1 MTLTSDAKKT
11 ILISVDLSELRVA
24 VVEEGRTVEALI
36 ERRGQGSL
44 AGNIYKGKID
54 NVLRGMEAAFVDL
67 GLPRNGF
74 LYVDDVVVPGQDP
87 KTRRRRKIDEL
98 LKPGQEVL
106 VQVVKDSMGTKG
118 PRVTM
123 ELSIAGRFLVLSPHG
138 EGSGVSRRL
147 PDGERERLR
156 KLAKSLE
163 REDGGII
170 VRTAAAGATAEDLER
185 DLRFLHKM
193 WAQVEARAKPAKPG
207 SLVYAEA
214 DLSLKVIRDLLARNV
229 DEVLV
234 DSERQYRRILGWVR
248 THAARVRR
256 PDQALHRHGAAV
268 RAPRRRPGD
277 PARPCNRRV
286 DLPSGGYLI
295 FDYAEAFTIIDVNTG
310 RFVGSSGRLEDTITR
325 NNIEAAREVMRQLRL
340 RDIGGIIVIDFIDMA
355 SAKNRTEVLNV
366 LQAELEHDRTK
377 TYLVEISPL
386 GLVEMTR
393 QNVTAGV
400 REILTRICPTCG
412 GEGVVLSEQ
421 TMAVEAERR
430 LRKLA
435 RASGSEAYLV
445 RLNAKVASG
454 LVGPG
459 GTKLIELENETGKR
473 FTLEP
478 VERMPLS
485 EVDVILEGTRAEV
498 DGSAMPVADGDE
510 ITVRISEPHMYNVT
524 DGVAR
529 LDGGYPVVVGGAIG
543 YIGQQHKVRI
553 DRATRTT
560 AYATLLDAKP
570 TAMDTPPEPDDY
582 ELPEFEREVGER
594 LELEDRRPRSRRKA
608 PAKPPRG
615 GREGRRRARMRTRRR
630 PTSRRR
636 RPSRG
641 GARGPSRPPRRPPP
655 RARPPSSRPARS
667 RPRRRAAPNRRRPAT
682 PTWWMRAEGGE
693 EATANRR
700 RRRGKRGGRG
710 RSKARRGER
719 RRSRARAGG
728 RAGLDPCVR
737 RRRRARPPRRRP
749 PRPRGRA
756 GGPPPGAPR
765 HRPQPPPTRR
775 AIRHRHPRHRLQRPP
790 SRRPCPSPRPRRR
803 ATASGPRMSPS
814 AACSEGSSVGRGAL
828 QGPLVPF
835 RGLCTRSLRSAASST
850 ASSRGRSFWSTGSR
864 MPPARR
870 SRPSCS

>member
-1 MTLTSDAKKT
+1 LTLTSNVSKT

-24 VVEEGRTVEALI
+24 VIEEGRTVEALI
-36 ERRGQGSL
+36 ERRGEGSL

-87 KTRRRRKIDEL
+87 KSRRRRKIDEL

-156 KLAKSLE
+156 KLAKGLE
-163 REDGGII
+163 QDDGGII
-170 VRTAAAGATAEDLER
+170 VRTAAAGATEEDLER

-193 WAQVEARAKPAKPG
+193 WAQVEARARPAKAP

-229 DEVLV
+229 QEVIV

-248 THAARVRR
+248 TTQPEFVDRIKLYSDSVPLFERHGV
-256 PDQALHRHGAAV
+256 DQAILSTL
-268 RAPRRRPGD
+268 
-277 PARPCNRRV
+277 NRRV

-295 FDYAEAFTIIDVNTG
+295 FDYAEAFTVIDVNTG

-355 SAKNRTEVLNV
+355 SAKNRAEVLKV
-366 LQAELEHDRTK
+366 LQSELEHDRTK

-400 REILTRICPTCG
+400 REILTRTCPTCG

-421 TMAVEAERR
+421 TMSVEAERR
-430 LRKLA
+430 LRRMA
-435 RASGSEAYLV
+435 RSSGSEAFLV
-445 RLNAKVASG
+445 KLNAKVAAG
-454 LVGPG
+454 LAGPG
-459 GTKLIELENETGKR
+459 GMKLLELERETGKR
-473 FTLEP
+473 FTLESI
-478 VERMPLS
+478 ERMPLS
-485 EVDVILEGTRAEV
+485 EVELVREGTRAEV
-498 DGSAMPVADGDE
+498 DGDGLLVKDGDE
-510 ITVRISEPHMYNVT
+510 KSVKISEPHMYNLT

-543 YIGQQHKVRI
+543 YVGQQHKVRI

-560 AYATLLDAKP
+560 AYASLLDAKP
-570 TAMDTPPEPDDY
+570 TAIDLPPEPGDY
-582 ELPEFEREVGER
+582 ELPEFDREVGER
-594 LELEDRRPRSRRKA
+594 LELEQRTRPRSRRKTPAKTTAAVSSTATDEAADAEPTDEA
-608 PAKPPRG
+608 PAEKPKPKR
-615 GREGRRRARMRTRRR
+615 
-630 PTSRRR
+630 
-636 RPSRG
+636 
-641 GARGPSRPPRRPPP
+641 
-655 RARPPSSRPARS
+655 RS
-667 RPRRRAAPNRRRPAT
+667 RAKSATAKAAEAKAADVTAEQEPAADPDVVDAT
-682 PTWWMRAEGGE
+682 AVDGGE
-693 EATANRR
+693 ETATKR

-710 RSKARRGER
+710 RSKAT
-719 RRSRARAGG
+719 AG
-728 RAGLDPCVR
+728 AADAAAPADPEAAPAAPPADEAPAAAADAPAEDAPAPKPR
-737 RRRRARPPRRRP
+737 TRRRAPAKKPAKAAP
-749 PRPRGRA
+749 AADAEPAPEPAPEPAA
-756 GGPPPGAPR
+756 GAAG
-765 HRPQPPPTRR
+765 
-775 AIRHRHPRHRLQRPP
+775 
-790 SRRPCPSPRPRRR
+790 
-803 ATASGPRMSPS
+803 TADGDGDGERK
-814 AACSEGSSVGRGAL
+814 
-828 QGPLVPF
+828 
-835 RGLCTRSLRSAASST
+835 RGLLGKILGT
-850 ASSRGRSFWSTGSR
+850 
-864 MPPARR
+864 
-870 SRPSCS
+870 

>member
-1 MTLTSDAKKT
+1 MTLTSDVKKT

-87 KTRRRRKIDEL
+87 KSRRRRKIDEL

-170 VRTAAAGATAEDLER
+170 VRTAAAGATGEDLER

-193 WAQVEARAKPAKPG
+193 WAQVEARAKPAKAG

-229 DEVLV
+229 QEVLV

-248 THAARVRR
+248 TTQPEFVDRIKLYTDPVPLFERHGV
-256 PDQALHRHGAAV
+256 DQAILSTL
-268 RAPRRRPGD
+268 
-277 PARPCNRRV
+277 NKRV

-400 REILTRICPTCG
+400 REILTRTCPTCG

-435 RASGSEAYLV
+435 RASGAEAYLV
-445 RLNAKVASG
+445 RMNAKVASG

-459 GTKLIELENETGKR
+459 GMKLIELEKETGKR
-473 FTLEP
+473 FTLES

-510 ITVRISEPHMYNVT
+510 VTVRISEPHMYNVT

-529 LDGGYPVVVGGAIG
+529 LDGGYAVVVGGAIG
-543 YIGQQHKVRI
+543 YVGQEHRVRI
-553 DRATRTT
+553 DRASRTA
-560 AYATLLDAKP
+560 AYAALLDAKP
-570 TAMDTPPEPDDY
+570 TAMDMPPDPDDY

-608 PAKPPRG
+608 PAKP
-615 GREGRRRARMRTRRR
+615 RAT
-630 PTSRRR
+630 
-636 RPSRG
+636 
-641 GARGPSRPPRRPPP
+641 A
-655 RARPPSSRPARS
+655 AAAAPAAAAKDADAAEEAPAAAK
-667 RPRRRAAPNRRRPAT
+667 PRRRSRAKPAADAAAADEPPREEATAPAAAAE
-682 PTWWMRAEGGE
+682 PGENGDRDVVDAAEGGE

-710 RSKARRGER
+710 RSKAAAVDGDGAEPQPDSEPAAIRPDEGNGAAPAVEAPAAGAAPAPEGARPAHRGLGGNRCRCGGRSGTGGPSTDSPDPRADARARARARGAER
-719 RRSRARAGG
+719 RR
-728 RAGLDPCVR
+728 
-737 RRRRARPPRRRP
+737 
-749 PRPRGRA
+749 
-756 GGPPPGAPR
+756 
-765 HRPQPPPTRR
+765 
-775 AIRHRHPRHRLQRPP
+775 
-790 SRRPCPSPRPRRR
+790 
-803 ATASGPRMSPS
+803 ASL
-814 AACSEGSSVGRGAL
+814 E
-828 QGPLVPF
+828 
-835 RGLCTRSLRSAASST
+835 
-850 ASSRGRSFWSTGSR
+850 
-864 MPPARR
+864 
-870 SRPSCS
+870 

>member
-1 MTLTSDAKKT
+1 LTLTSNVSKT

-24 VVEEGRTVEALI
+24 VIEEGRTVEALI
-36 ERRGQGSL
+36 ERRGEGSL

-87 KTRRRRKIDEL
+87 KSRRRRKIDEL

-156 KLAKSLE
+156 KLAKGLE
-163 REDGGII
+163 QDDGGII
-170 VRTAAAGATAEDLER
+170 VRTAAAGATEEDLER

-193 WAQVEARAKPAKPG
+193 WAQVEARARPAKAP

-229 DEVLV
+229 QEVIV

-248 THAARVRR
+248 TTQPEFVDRIKLYSDSVPLFERHGV
-256 PDQALHRHGAAV
+256 DQAILSTL
-268 RAPRRRPGD
+268 
-277 PARPCNRRV
+277 NRRV

-295 FDYAEAFTIIDVNTG
+295 FDYAEAFTVIDVNTG

-355 SAKNRTEVLNV
+355 SAKNRAEVLKV
-366 LQAELEHDRTK
+366 LQSELEHDRTK

-400 REILTRICPTCG
+400 REILTRTCPTCG

-421 TMAVEAERR
+421 TMSVEAERR
-430 LRKLA
+430 LRRMA
-435 RASGSEAYLV
+435 RSSGSEAFLV
-445 RLNAKVASG
+445 KLNAKVAAG
-454 LVGPG
+454 LAGPG
-459 GTKLIELENETGKR
+459 GMKLLELERETGKR
-473 FTLEP
+473 FTLESI
-478 VERMPLS
+478 ERMPLS
-485 EVDVILEGTRAEV
+485 EVELVREGTRAEV
-498 DGSAMPVADGDE
+498 DGDGLLVKDGDE
-510 ITVRISEPHMYNVT
+510 KSVKISEPHMYNLT

-543 YIGQQHKVRI
+543 YVGQQHKVRI

-560 AYATLLDAKP
+560 AYASLLDAKP
-570 TAMDTPPEPDDY
+570 TAIDLPPEPGDY
-582 ELPEFEREVGER
+582 ELPEFDREVGER
-594 LELEDRRPRSRRKA
+594 LELEQRTRPRSRRKTPAKTTAAVSSTATDEAADAEPTDEA
-608 PAKPPRG
+608 PAEKPKPKR
-615 GREGRRRARMRTRRR
+615 
-630 PTSRRR
+630 
-636 RPSRG
+636 
-641 GARGPSRPPRRPPP
+641 
-655 RARPPSSRPARS
+655 RS
-667 RPRRRAAPNRRRPAT
+667 RAKSATAKAAEAKAADVTAEQEPAADPDVVDAT
-682 PTWWMRAEGGE
+682 AVDGGE
-693 EATANRR
+693 ETATKR

-710 RSKARRGER
+710 RSKAT
-719 RRSRARAGG
+719 AG
-728 RAGLDPCVR
+728 AADAAAPADPEAAPAAPPADEVPAAAADAPAEDAPAPKPR
-737 RRRRARPPRRRP
+737 TRRRAPAKKPAKAAP
-749 PRPRGRA
+749 AADAEPAPEPAPEPAA
-756 GGPPPGAPR
+756 GAAG
-765 HRPQPPPTRR
+765 
-775 AIRHRHPRHRLQRPP
+775 
-790 SRRPCPSPRPRRR
+790 
-803 ATASGPRMSPS
+803 TADGDGDGERK
-814 AACSEGSSVGRGAL
+814 
-828 QGPLVPF
+828 
-835 RGLCTRSLRSAASST
+835 RGLLGKILGT
-850 ASSRGRSFWSTGSR
+850 
-864 MPPARR
+864 
-870 SRPSCS
+870 

>member
-1 MTLTSDAKKT
+1 VTLTSNVSKT

-24 VVEEGRTVEALI
+24 VIEEGRTVEALI

-87 KTRRRRKIDEL
+87 KSRRRRKIDEL

-156 KLAKSLE
+156 KLAKSIE
-163 REDGGII
+163 GKDGGII
-170 VRTAAAGATAEDLER
+170 VRTAAAGATADDLDR

-193 WAQVEARAKPAKPG
+193 WAQVEARAKPAKAP

-229 DEVLV
+229 GEVIV

-248 THAARVRR
+248 TTQPEFVDRIKLYSDKVPLFEKHGV
-256 PDQALHRHGAAV
+256 DQAILSTL
-268 RAPRRRPGD
+268 
-277 PARPCNRRV
+277 NKRV

-295 FDYAEAFTIIDVNTG
+295 FDYAEAFTVIDVNTG

-355 SAKNRTEVLNV
+355 SAKNRAEVLKV

-400 REILTRICPTCG
+400 REILTRTCPTCG
-412 GEGVVLSEQ
+412 GEGVVLSEA

-430 LRKLA
+430 LRRIA
-435 RASGSEAYLV
+435 RSSGAEAFQV
-445 RLNAKVASG
+445 RMNAKVAAG
-454 LVGPG
+454 VAGPG
-459 GTKLIELENETGKR
+459 GMKLLELERETGKL

-478 VERMPLS
+478 VDRMLLS
-485 EVDVILEGTRAEV
+485 EVDVIREGTRADV
-498 DGSAMPVADGDE
+498 DGEAVPFKDGE
-510 ITVRISEPHMYNVT
+510 ERSVKISEPHMYNLT

-529 LDGGYPVVVGGAIG
+529 VDGGYPVVVGGAIG
-543 YIGQQHKVRI
+543 YVGQQHKVRI

-570 TAMDTPPEPDDY
+570 TAIDLPPEPGDY
-582 ELPEFEREVGER
+582 ELPEFDREVGER
-594 LELEDRRPRSRRKA
+594 LELEQRQRP
-608 PAKPPRG
+608 
-615 GREGRRRARMRTRRR
+615 RTRRKT
-630 PTSRRR
+630 PAKTT
-636 RPSRG
+636 
-641 GARGPSRPPRRPPP
+641 A
-655 RARPPSSRPARS
+655 AVSSTASDEAADAEPADEAAAEEKPAAK
-667 RPRRRAAPNRRRPAT
+667 PRRRTRAKAAEKTPAAATDAEGAEAGAAEPAEGDET
-682 PTWWMRAEGGE
+682 PDVVDAAEGGE
-693 EATANRR
+693 DGAATKR

-710 RSKARRGER
+710 RSKAAAAGDAPAEADAAPAAAPDDGAAVEAAAEAPAAAPRAR
-719 RRSRARAGG
+719 RRTSTRRKPAAEAAAGDGDPAPAAAAPAAPAPEPAAPAREPEPASPAATAGG
-728 RAGLDPCVR
+728 GDP
-737 RRRRARPPRRRP
+737 P
-749 PRPRGRA
+749 
-756 GGPPPGAPR
+756 
-765 HRPQPPPTRR
+765 
-775 AIRHRHPRHRLQRPP
+775 
-790 SRRPCPSPRPRRR
+790 
-803 ATASGPRMSPS
+803 
-814 AACSEGSSVGRGAL
+814 AAERK
-828 QGPLVPF
+828 
-835 RGLCTRSLRSAASST
+835 RGLL
-850 ASSRGRSFWSTGSR
+850 GKILGS
-864 MPPARR
+864 
-870 SRPSCS
+870 

>member
-1 MTLTSDAKKT
+1 MTLISDVTKT

-44 AGNIYKGKID
+44 AGNIYKGKVD

-87 KTRRRRKIDEL
+87 KSRRRRKIDEL

-156 KLAKSLE
+156 KLAKGLDS
-163 REDGGII
+163 DHGGVI
-170 VRTAAAGATAEDLER
+170 VRTAAAGATADDLDR
-185 DLRFLHKM
+185 DQRFLHKM
-193 WAQVEARAKPAKPG
+193 WAQVEARSKPAKAP

-229 DEVLV
+229 QEVIV

-248 THAARVRR
+248 TTQPEFVDRIKLYSDKVPLFERHGV
-256 PDQALHRHGAAV
+256 DQAILSTL
-268 RAPRRRPGD
+268 
-277 PARPCNRRV
+277 NKRV

-295 FDYAEAFTIIDVNTG
+295 FDYGEAFTVIDVNTG
-310 RFVGSSGRLEDTITR
+310 RFVGASGRLEDTITR

-355 SAKNRTEVLNV
+355 SAKNRAEVLKV

-400 REILTRICPTCG
+400 REILTRTCPTCG
-412 GEGVVLSEQ
+412 GEGVVLSEA
-421 TMAVEAERR
+421 TMAVEAERK
-430 LRKLA
+430 LRRMA
-435 RASGSEAYLV
+435 RSSGAEAFLV
-445 RLNAKVASG
+445 RMNAKVASG
-454 LVGPG
+454 LAGPG
-459 GTKLIELENETGKR
+459 GMKLLELERETGKL

-478 VERMPLS
+478 VERMLLS
-485 EVDVILEGTRAEV
+485 EVEVVREGSRAEI
-498 DGSAMPVADGDE
+498 DGEGVPFKDGDE
-510 ITVRISEPHMYNVT
+510 RSVKISEPHMYNLT

-529 LDGGYPVVVGGAIG
+529 VDGGYPVVVGGAIG
-543 YIGQQHKVRI
+543 YVGQQHKVRI

-570 TAMDTPPEPDDY
+570 TAIDLPPEPGDY

-594 LELEDRRPRSRRKA
+594 LELEERQRPRSRRKA
-608 PAKPPRG
+608 PAKTAAKTTAATASTAS
-615 GREGRRRARMRTRRR
+615 EDA
-630 PTSRRR
+630 
-636 RPSRG
+636 
-641 GARGPSRPPRRPPP
+641 AD
-655 RARPPSSRPARS
+655 AEPAGDDAAAAEKPAAK
-667 RPRRRAAPNRRRPAT
+667 PRRRTRAKAAEKPAAKTDADAGETAAAGAAEASEGGET
-682 PTWWMRAEGGE
+682 PDVVDAAAEGGD
-693 EATANRR
+693 EAGATKR

-710 RSKARRGER
+710 RSKTAATAGE
-719 RRSRARAGG
+719 
-728 RAGLDPCVR
+728 
-737 RRRRARPPRRRP
+737 
-749 PRPRGRA
+749 
-756 GGPPPGAPR
+756 APAEADAAATAA
-765 HRPQPPPTRR
+765 PDDAAAVEAAAEAP
-775 AIRHRHPRHRLQRPP
+775 AA
-790 SRRPCPSPRPRRR
+790 PRPRRR
-803 ATASGPRMSPS
+803 TSTRRKAAAT
-814 AACSEGSSVGRGAL
+814 
-828 QGPLVPF
+828 
-835 RGLCTRSLRSAASST
+835 AASSDDGEP
-850 ASSRGRSFWSTGSR
+850 APAADVPAPAADVPAAPPPPPVDGAQAEAAAAPGAPAAERKRGLLGKILGS
-864 MPPARR
+864 
-870 SRPSCS
+870 

>member
-1 MTLTSDAKKT
+1 LTLTSNVSKT

-44 AGNIYKGKID
+44 AGNIYKGKVD

-87 KTRRRRKIDEL
+87 KSRRRRKIDEL

-156 KLAKSLE
+156 KLAKGLE
-163 REDGGII
+163 TDDGGII
-170 VRTAAAGATAEDLER
+170 VRTAAAGATADDLER

-193 WAQVEARAKPAKPG
+193 WAQVEARSKPAKAP

-229 DEVLV
+229 QEVIV

-248 THAARVRR
+248 TTQPEFVDRIKLYNDKTPLFERYGV
-256 PDQALHRHGAAV
+256 DQAILSTL
-268 RAPRRRPGD
+268 
-277 PARPCNRRV
+277 NKRV

-295 FDYAEAFTIIDVNTG
+295 FDYAEAFTVIDVNTG

-355 SAKNRTEVLNV
+355 SAKNRAEVLKV

-400 REILTRICPTCG
+400 REILTRTCPTCG
-412 GEGVVLSEQ
+412 GEGVVLSEA

-430 LRKLA
+430 LRRVA
-435 RASGSEAYLV
+435 RSSGAEAFAV
-445 RLNAKVASG
+445 RMNAKVASG
-454 LVGPG
+454 VAGPG
-459 GTKLIELENETGKR
+459 GMKLLELERETGKY

-478 VERMPLS
+478 VERMLLS
-485 EVDVILEGTRAEV
+485 EVEVTREGTRAEV
-498 DGSAMPVADGDE
+498 DGDAVPFKDGE
-510 ITVRISEPHMYNVT
+510 ERSLKISEPHMYNLT

-529 LDGGYPVVVGGAIG
+529 VDGGYPVVVGGAIG
-543 YIGQQHKVRI
+543 YVGQQHKVRI

-570 TAMDTPPEPDDY
+570 TAIDLPPEPGDY

-594 LELEDRRPRSRRKA
+594 LELEQRQR
-608 PAKPPRG
+608 
-615 GREGRRRARMRTRRR
+615 
-630 PTSRRR
+630 
-636 RPSRG
+636 
-641 GARGPSRPPRRPPP
+641 P
-655 RARPPSSRPARS
+655 RARRKTPAKTTAAVSSTAS
-667 RPRRRAAPNRRRPAT
+667 DEAAD
-682 PTWWMRAEGGE
+682 AESAE
-693 EATANRR
+693 EATAEEKPAAKPRRRTRAKAADKKPAAATEAEAEAAEAGAAEPDAETPDVVDAAADGGEDGAATKR

-710 RSKARRGER
+710 RSKAAAATGDAPADGDGAAAADAVPAAEPAPVAAPDDGAAADAAAEAPAAPRAR
-719 RRSRARAGG
+719 RRTT
-728 RAGLDPCVR
+728 
-737 RRRRARPPRRRP
+737 
-749 PRPRGRA
+749 
-756 GGPPPGAPR
+756 
-765 HRPQPPPTRR
+765 TRR
-775 AIRHRHPRHRLQRPP
+775 KPAAEAAAADGEPAPAPVSPAPAPEASPP
-790 SRRPCPSPRPRRR
+790 APAP
-803 ATASGPRMSPS
+803 AETA
-814 AACSEGSSVGRGAL
+814 AAERK
-828 QGPLVPF
+828 
-835 RGLCTRSLRSAASST
+835 RGLL
-850 ASSRGRSFWSTGSR
+850 GKILGS
-864 MPPARR
+864 
-870 SRPSCS
+870 

>member
-1 MTLTSDAKKT
+1 VTLTSDAKKT

-74 LYVDDVVVPGQDP
+74 LYVDDVVVPGQDS

-193 WAQVEARAKPAKPG
+193 WAQVEARAKPAKSG

-248 THAARVRR
+248 TTQPEFVERIKLYTDPVPLFERYGV
-256 PDQALHRHGAAV
+256 DQAILSTL
-268 RAPRRRPGD
+268 
-277 PARPCNRRV
+277 NRRV

-393 QNVTAGV
+393 QNVTAGCA
-400 REILTRICPTCG
+400 RSSPASARP
-412 GEGVVLSEQ
+412 
-421 TMAVEAERR
+421 AA
-430 LRKLA
+430 A
-435 RASGSEAYLV
+435 RASC
-445 RLNAKVASG
+445 
-454 LVGPG
+454 
-459 GTKLIELENETGKR
+459 
-473 FTLEP
+473 
-478 VERMPLS
+478 
-485 EVDVILEGTRAEV
+485 
-498 DGSAMPVADGDE
+498 SA
-510 ITVRISEPHMYNVT
+510 
-524 DGVAR
+524 
-529 LDGGYPVVVGGAIG
+529 
-543 YIGQQHKVRI
+543 
-553 DRATRTT
+553 
-560 AYATLLDAKP
+560 
-570 TAMDTPPEPDDY
+570 
-582 ELPEFEREVGER
+582 
-594 LELEDRRPRSRRKA
+594 SRR
-608 PAKPPRG
+608 
-615 GREGRRRARMRTRRR
+615 
-630 PTSRRR
+630 
-636 RPSRG
+636 
-641 GARGPSRPPRRPPP
+641 
-655 RARPPSSRPARS
+655 
-667 RPRRRAAPNRRRPAT
+667 
-682 PTWWMRAEGGE
+682 W
-693 EATANRR
+693 
-700 RRRGKRGGRG
+700 
-710 RSKARRGER
+710 
-719 RRSRARAGG
+719 
-728 RAGLDPCVR
+728 
-737 RRRRARPPRRRP
+737 
-749 PRPRGRA
+749 
-756 GGPPPGAPR
+756 
-765 HRPQPPPTRR
+765 
-775 AIRHRHPRHRLQRPP
+775 
-790 SRRPCPSPRPRRR
+790 
-803 ATASGPRMSPS
+803 
-814 AACSEGSSVGRGAL
+814 
-828 QGPLVPF
+828 
-835 RGLCTRSLRSAASST
+835 
-850 ASSRGRSFWSTGSR
+850 
-864 MPPARR
+864 R
-870 SRPSCS
+870 SRPSGGCANWPAPRAPRPTWCG

>member
-74 LYVDDVVVPGQDP
+74 LYVDDVVVPGQDS

-170 VRTAAAGATAEDLER
+170 VRTAAAGATADDLER

-193 WAQVEARAKPAKPG
+193 WAQVEARAKPAKSG

-248 THAARVRR
+248 TTQPEFVERIKLYTDPVPLFERYGV
-256 PDQALHRHGAAV
+256 DQAILSTL
-268 RAPRRRPGD
+268 
-277 PARPCNRRV
+277 NRRV

-400 REILTRICPTCG
+400 REILTRTCPTCG

-435 RASGSEAYLV
+435 RASGSDAYLV
-445 RLNAKVASG
+445 RLNARVASG

-485 EVDVILEGTRAEV
+485 EIDVILEGTRAEV
-498 DGSAMPVADGDE
+498 NGSAVPVADNDE
-510 ITVRISEPHMYNVT
+510 LTVRISEPHMYNVT

-543 YIGQQHKVRI
+543 YVGQQHKVRI
-553 DRATRTT
+553 DRGTRTT

-594 LELEDRRPRSRRKA
+594 LELEDRRPRSRRKT
-608 PAKPPRG
+608 PAKP
-615 GREGRRRARMRTRRR
+615 RATATAAATEEKDADAADETAAA
-630 PTSRRR
+630 PK
-636 RPSRG
+636 
-641 GARGPSRPPRRPPP
+641 
-655 RARPPSSRPARS
+655 
-667 RPRRRAAPNRRRPAT
+667 PRRRSRAKPAAEKATAEAAAEQPAT
-682 PTWWMRAEGGE
+682 EEGAAASENGDPDVVDAAAEGGE

-710 RSKARRGER
+710 RSKAAAADGDGAAPAVDEP
-719 RRSRARAGG
+719 AAT
-728 RAGLDPCVR
+728 
-737 RRRRARPPRRRP
+737 RPSDD
-749 PRPRGRA
+749 GD
-756 GGPPPGAPR
+756 GAAPEEA
-765 HRPQPPPTRR
+765 P
-775 AIRHRHPRHRLQRPP
+775 AAA
-790 SRRPCPSPRPRRR
+790 PRPRRR
-803 ATASGPRMSPS
+803 A
-814 AACSEGSSVGRGAL
+814 
-828 QGPLVPF
+828 
-835 RGLCTRSLRSAASST
+835 
-850 ASSRGRSFWSTGSR
+850 
-864 MPPARR
+864 PARR
-870 SRPSCS
+870 AAASATAASDSEGDQAPAAPPPPPTTPAPTPESAPAPAPQNDGERLGSEPKRGLLGRLLGG

>member
-1 MTLTSDAKKT
+1 VTLTSDAKKT

-74 LYVDDVVVPGQDP
+74 LYVDDVVVPGQDS

-193 WAQVEARAKPAKPG
+193 WAQVEARAKPAKSG

-248 THAARVRR
+248 TTQPEFVERIKLYTDAVPLFERYGV
-256 PDQALHRHGAAV
+256 DQAILSTL
-268 RAPRRRPGD
+268 
-277 PARPCNRRV
+277 NRRV

-377 TYLVEISPL
+377 TYLVEITPL

-400 REILTRICPTCG
+400 REILTRTCPTCG

-435 RASGSEAYLV
+435 RASGSDAFLV
-445 RLNAKVASG
+445 RLNARVASG

-485 EVDVILEGTRAEV
+485 EIDVILEGTRAEV
-498 DGSAMPVADGDE
+498 NGSAVPVADNDE
-510 ITVRISEPHMYNVT
+510 LTVRISEPHMYNVT

-594 LELEDRRPRSRRKA
+594 LELEDRRPRSRRKT
-608 PAKPPRG
+608 PAKP
-615 GREGRRRARMRTRRR
+615 RATATAAATEEKDADAADETAAA
-630 PTSRRR
+630 PK
-636 RPSRG
+636 
-641 GARGPSRPPRRPPP
+641 
-655 RARPPSSRPARS
+655 
-667 RPRRRAAPNRRRPAT
+667 PRRRSRAKPAAERPTAEAAAEQPAT
-682 PTWWMRAEGGE
+682 EEGAAASENGDADVVDAAAEGGE

-710 RSKARRGER
+710 RSKAAAADGDG
-719 RRSRARAGG
+719 AGPAVDEPAATRTSDDG
-728 RAGLDPCVR
+728 D
-737 RRRRARPPRRRP
+737 
-749 PRPRGRA
+749 
-756 GGPPPGAPR
+756 GAAPEEA
-765 HRPQPPPTRR
+765 P
-775 AIRHRHPRHRLQRPP
+775 AAA
-790 SRRPCPSPRPRRR
+790 PRPRRR
-803 ATASGPRMSPS
+803 APARLAAASATAASD
-814 AACSEGSSVGRGAL
+814 SEGDQAPAAPPPPPTTPAPTPESAPAPEPQNDGERPGSE
-828 QGPLVPF
+828 PK
-835 RGLCTRSLRSAASST
+835 RGLL
-850 ASSRGRSFWSTGSR
+850 GRLLGG
-864 MPPARR
+864 
-870 SRPSCS
+870 

>member
-1 MTLTSDAKKT
+1 MTLTSDVKKT

-87 KTRRRRKIDEL
+87 KSRRRRKIDEL

-229 DEVLV
+229 QEVLV

-248 THAARVRR
+248 TTQPEFVDRIKLYTDPVPLFERHGV
-256 PDQALHRHGAAV
+256 DQAILSTL
-268 RAPRRRPGD
+268 
-277 PARPCNRRV
+277 NKRV

-400 REILTRICPTCG
+400 REILTRTCPTCG

-435 RASGSEAYLV
+435 RGSGAEAYLV
-445 RLNAKVASG
+445 RMNAKVASG

-459 GTKLIELENETGKR
+459 GMKLIELEKETGKR

-510 ITVRISEPHMYNVT
+510 VTVRISEPHMYNVT

-529 LDGGYPVVVGGAIG
+529 LDGGYAVVVGGAIG
-543 YIGQQHKVRI
+543 YVGQQHKVRI
-553 DRATRTT
+553 DRASRTA

-570 TAMDTPPEPDDY
+570 TAMDMPPDPDDY

-608 PAKPPRG
+608 PAKP
-615 GREGRRRARMRTRRR
+615 RA
-630 PTSRRR
+630 S
-636 RPSRG
+636 
-641 GARGPSRPPRRPPP
+641 A
-655 RARPPSSRPARS
+655 AAAVPAAEAKDADAAEEAPAAAK
-667 RPRRRAAPNRRRPAT
+667 PRRRSRAKPAADAVAADEPTREEATAPAAAAE
-682 PTWWMRAEGGE
+682 PGESSDGDVVDAAEGGE

-710 RSKARRGER
+710 RSKAATVDGDGDGAEPQPD
-719 RRSRARAGG
+719 SEPAAT
-728 RAGLDPCVR
+728 
-737 RRRRARPPRRRP
+737 RPPDD
-749 PRPRGRA
+749 GN
-756 GGPPPGAPR
+756 GAAPAVEA
-765 HRPQPPPTRR
+765 P
-775 AIRHRHPRHRLQRPP
+775 AAA
-790 SRRPCPSPRPRRR
+790 PRPRRR
-803 ATASGPRMSPS
+803 A
-814 AACSEGSSVGRGAL
+814 
-828 QGPLVPF
+828 
-835 RGLCTRSLRSAASST
+835 
-850 ASSRGRSFWSTGSR
+850 
-864 MPPARR
+864 PARR
-870 SRPSCS
+870 TAASAATAADAEADQAPAAPPPTPPTPEPTPASEPAPAGQSDGERPSSEPKRGLFGRLLGG

>member
-1 MTLTSDAKKT
+1 VTLTSDAKKT

-74 LYVDDVVVPGQDP
+74 LYVDDVVVPGQDS
-87 KTRRRRKIDEL
+87 KTRRRRKIDEI

-123 ELSIAGRFLVLSPHG
+123 ELSIAGRFLVLSPYG

-163 REDGGII
+163 RDDGGII
-170 VRTAAAGATAEDLER
+170 VRTAAAGATADDLER

-193 WAQVEARAKPAKPG
+193 WAQVETRAKSAKAG

-248 THAARVRR
+248 TTQPEFVERIKLYNDPVPLFERYGV
-256 PDQALHRHGAAV
+256 DQAILSTL
-268 RAPRRRPGD
+268 
-277 PARPCNRRV
+277 NRRV

-295 FDYAEAFTIIDVNTG
+295 FDYAEAFTVIDVNTG

-435 RASGSEAYLV
+435 RASGSDAYLV

-459 GTKLIELENETGKR
+459 GTKLIELEKETGKR

-485 EVDVILEGTRAEV
+485 EVDVILEGTRVEV
-498 DGSAMPVADGDE
+498 NGSAMPVADGDE
-510 ITVRISEPHMYNVT
+510 VTVRISEPHMYNVT

-560 AYATLLDAKP
+560 AYAALLDAKP

-608 PAKPPRG
+608 PAKP
-615 GREGRRRARMRTRRR
+615 RAAAATATATAEKDADTADETVAA
-630 PTSRRR
+630 PK
-636 RPSRG
+636 
-641 GARGPSRPPRRPPP
+641 
-655 RARPPSSRPARS
+655 
-667 RPRRRAAPNRRRPAT
+667 PRRRSRAKPAAEKATAEAAAAGEPAEESAAD
-682 PTWWMRAEGGE
+682 PAQNGDPDLVDAAAEGGE

-710 RSKARRGER
+710 RSKATAVDGDGAAPAPDSEP
-719 RRSRARAGG
+719 AATH
-728 RAGLDPCVR
+728 
-737 RRRRARPPRRRP
+737 PPDD
-749 PRPRGRA
+749 GDA
-756 GGPPPGAPR
+756 AAPE
-765 HRPQPPPTRR
+765 
-775 AIRHRHPRHRLQRPP
+775 AAAAAA
-790 SRRPCPSPRPRRR
+790 PRPRRR
-803 ATASGPRMSPS
+803 A
-814 AACSEGSSVGRGAL
+814 
-828 QGPLVPF
+828 
-835 RGLCTRSLRSAASST
+835 
-850 ASSRGRSFWSTGSR
+850 
-864 MPPARR
+864 PARR
-870 SRPSCS
+870 TAASAAAAADSEGDQAPAAPPPPPTTPAPTPESAPAPAPQSDGERPGSEPKRGLLGRLLGG

>member
-1 MTLTSDAKKT
+1 LTLTSNVSKT

-24 VVEEGRTVEALI
+24 VIEEGRTVEALI
-36 ERRGQGSL
+36 ERRGEGSL

-87 KTRRRRKIDEL
+87 KSRRRRKIDEL

-156 KLAKSLE
+156 KLAKGLE
-163 REDGGII
+163 QDDGGII
-170 VRTAAAGATAEDLER
+170 VRTAAAGATEEDLER

-193 WAQVEARAKPAKPG
+193 WAQVEARARPAKAP

-229 DEVLV
+229 QEVIV

-248 THAARVRR
+248 TTQPEFVDRIKLYSDSVPLFERHGV
-256 PDQALHRHGAAV
+256 DQAILSTL
-268 RAPRRRPGD
+268 
-277 PARPCNRRV
+277 NRRV

-295 FDYAEAFTIIDVNTG
+295 FDYAEAFTVIDVNTG

-355 SAKNRTEVLNV
+355 SAKNRAEVLKV
-366 LQAELEHDRTK
+366 LQSELEHDRTK

-400 REILTRICPTCG
+400 REILTRTCPTCG

-421 TMAVEAERR
+421 TMSVEAERR
-430 LRKLA
+430 LRRMA
-435 RASGSEAYLV
+435 RSSGSEAFLV
-445 RLNAKVASG
+445 KLNAKVAAG
-454 LVGPG
+454 LAGPG
-459 GTKLIELENETGKR
+459 GMKLLELERETGKR
-473 FTLEP
+473 FTLESI
-478 VERMPLS
+478 ERMPLS
-485 EVDVILEGTRAEV
+485 EVELVREGTRAEV
-498 DGSAMPVADGDE
+498 DGDGLLVKDGDE
-510 ITVRISEPHMYNVT
+510 KSVKISEPHMYNLT

-543 YIGQQHKVRI
+543 YVGQQHKVRI

-560 AYATLLDAKP
+560 AYASLLDAKP
-570 TAMDTPPEPDDY
+570 TAIDLPPEPGDY
-582 ELPEFEREVGER
+582 ELPEFDREVGER
-594 LELEDRRPRSRRKA
+594 LELEQRTRPRSRRKTPAKTTAAVSSTATDEAADAEPTDEA
-608 PAKPPRG
+608 PAEKPKPKR
-615 GREGRRRARMRTRRR
+615 
-630 PTSRRR
+630 
-636 RPSRG
+636 
-641 GARGPSRPPRRPPP
+641 
-655 RARPPSSRPARS
+655 RS
-667 RPRRRAAPNRRRPAT
+667 RAKSATAKAAEAKAADVTAEQEPAADPDVVDAT
-682 PTWWMRAEGGE
+682 AVDGGE
-693 EATANRR
+693 ETATKR

-710 RSKARRGER
+710 RSKAT
-719 RRSRARAGG
+719 AG
-728 RAGLDPCVR
+728 AADAAAPADPEAAPAAPPADEAPAADAPAEDAPAPKPR
-737 RRRRARPPRRRP
+737 TRRRAPAKKPAKAAP
-749 PRPRGRA
+749 AADAEPAPEPAPEPAAAA
-756 GGPPPGAPR
+756 G
-765 HRPQPPPTRR
+765 
-775 AIRHRHPRHRLQRPP
+775 
-790 SRRPCPSPRPRRR
+790 
-803 ATASGPRMSPS
+803 TADGDGDGERK
-814 AACSEGSSVGRGAL
+814 
-828 QGPLVPF
+828 
-835 RGLCTRSLRSAASST
+835 RGLLGKILGT
-850 ASSRGRSFWSTGSR
+850 
-864 MPPARR
+864 
-870 SRPSCS
+870 

>member
-1 MTLTSDAKKT
+1 MTLTSDVKKT

-87 KTRRRRKIDEL
+87 KSRRRRKIDEL

-193 WAQVEARAKPAKPG
+193 WAQVEARAKPAKAG

-229 DEVLV
+229 QEVLV

-248 THAARVRR
+248 TTQPEFVDRIKLYTDPVPLFERHGV
-256 PDQALHRHGAAV
+256 DQAILSTL
-268 RAPRRRPGD
+268 
-277 PARPCNRRV
+277 NRRV

-393 QNVTAGV
+393 QNVTGGV
-400 REILTRICPTCG
+400 REILTRTCPTCG

-435 RASGSEAYLV
+435 RASGAEAYLV
-445 RLNAKVASG
+445 RMNAKVASG

-459 GTKLIELENETGKR
+459 GMKLIELEKETGKR

-510 ITVRISEPHMYNVT
+510 RTVRISEPHMYNVT

-529 LDGGYPVVVGGAIG
+529 LEGGYAVVVGGAIG
-543 YIGQQHKVRI
+543 YVGQEHKVRI
-553 DRATRTT
+553 DRATRHT
-560 AYATLLDAKP
+560 AYAALLDAKP
-570 TAMDTPPEPDDY
+570 TAMEMPPDPDDY
-582 ELPEFEREVGER
+582 ELPEFDREVGER
-594 LELEDRRPRSRRKA
+594 LELEDRRPRSRRKT
-608 PAKPPRG
+608 PAKP
-615 GREGRRRARMRTRRR
+615 RA
-630 PTSRRR
+630 S
-636 RPSRG
+636 
-641 GARGPSRPPRRPPP
+641 A
-655 RARPPSSRPARS
+655 AAPATEAKDGDAAEEAPAAAK
-667 RPRRRAAPNRRRPAT
+667 PRRRSRAKPAADAAATEAPAVEEASAQAAAT
-682 PTWWMRAEGGE
+682 EPGEDGHDVVDAAAAGGE

-710 RSKARRGER
+710 RSKAAAGDGDGAESQQDAEPAS
-719 RRSRARAGG
+719 SRPADEGN
-728 RAGLDPCVR
+728 
-737 RRRRARPPRRRP
+737 
-749 PRPRGRA
+749 
-756 GGPPPGAPR
+756 GAAAVEAP
-765 HRPQPPPTRR
+765 
-775 AIRHRHPRHRLQRPP
+775 AAA
-790 SRRPCPSPRPRRR
+790 PRPRRR
-803 ATASGPRMSPS
+803 A
-814 AACSEGSSVGRGAL
+814 
-828 QGPLVPF
+828 
-835 RGLCTRSLRSAASST
+835 
-850 ASSRGRSFWSTGSR
+850 
-864 MPPARR
+864 PARR
-870 SRPSCS
+870 TAATATAAADSEVDQAPAAPTPPPATPEPTPASEPAPAAPSDGEHPSSEPKRGLLGRLLGG